1 MIPANAK
8 PAARHGRLATPRPG
22 LFVVR
27 TVAIALAVV
36 LVSGA
41 SVGAIA
47 TWQVLDAAQPTVD
60 LVAPPGKT
68 STPVPEL
75 SAASGAVNMLL
86 VSTDTRKNQGAMFAD
101 PANQAASTGVGNND
115 VNLLLHIAADH
126 KSMQVVSFPRD
137 LEIPIPDCPNDEGG
151 LTPGSSK
158 AMINTAISRGG
169 EKLGISCAAST
180 VSKLTGL
187 QIDYAAKITFLGT
200 IAMSDAIG
208 GVSVCLATKVVDN
221 DVTPALNLEAGTR
234 TLVGAEAM
242 AFLRSRHGVGDA
254 SDLGRVSNQQTFMS
268 AMMRQVVSGGTLG
281 DPTKLYRLATAMAKN
296 VQLSSSLSPTTLAK
310 IGLAVKSV
318 GISNITFLS
327 YPVIDDPANSARV
340 IPDPTASA
348 LLNKALLSNQPV
360 KLSPGSLGRAA
371 VLALGSKPSSG
382 SSPSPSPS
390 ASASS
395 STSGS
400 TPNPVST
407 TGTPIPS
414 RGPAVLPDTV
424 TGQSADQVT
433 CAKKG

>member
-1 MIPANAK
+1 MIRATPK
-8 PAARHGRLATPRPG
+8 PAARHGQQATPHPA
-22 LFVVR
+22 LFVVKSLAL
-27 TVAIALAVV
+27 VLAVV

-47 TWQVLDAAQPTVD
+47 TWQVFQEAQPTVD
-60 LVAPPGKT
+60 LVAPPGKSVAPPPALT
-68 STPVPEL
+68 
-75 SAASGAVNMLL
+75 AQSGAVNMLL
-86 VSTDTRKNQGAMFAD
+86 VSTDTRTGQGAMFAD
-101 PANQAASTGVGNND
+101 PADQKASTGVGNND

-137 LEIPIPDCPNDEGG
+137 LVIPIPDCPNDQGG
-151 LTPGSSK
+151 LTPGSQA

-169 EKLGISCAAST
+169 EKRGISCAAAT

-208 GVSVCLATKVVDN
+208 GVHVCLATDVVDN
-221 DVTPALNLEAGTR
+221 MVTPALDLKAGTQ
-234 TLVGAEAM
+234 TLVGAQAM

-268 AMMRQVVSGGTLG
+268 AMMRQIVSGGTLG
-281 DPTKLYRLATAMAKN
+281 DPAKLYRLATAMAKN

-327 YPVIDDPANSARV
+327 YPVIDDPSDSAHV
-340 IPDPTASA
+340 IPDPGPAA
-348 LLNKALLSNQPV
+348 ILDKALVSNQAV
-360 KLSPGSLGRAA
+360 KLSPNSLGRAA
-371 VLALGSKPSSG
+371 VLAPGSGASTPATPSAPATAGG
-382 SSPSPSPS
+382 SS
-390 ASASS
+390 
-395 STSGS
+395 TG
-400 TPNPVST
+400 TPT
-407 TGTPIPS
+407 TGTPTGTPVSPS
-414 RGPAVLPDTV
+414 GPAVLPDSV
-424 TGQSADQVT
+424 TGQNADQVT